1 MNDASSQETLVS
13 QILMLE
19 NPDGHLARLADA
31 FRAKIGPGCLIH
43 QVARPK
49 ELLESLARGF
59 GYHLVV
65 LDLGP
70 ACDVE
75 SIREALRELRGR
87 YRELPTIVASESG
100 DVDIVNTLLGA
111 GATDVLV
118 LGDRLEARVETLL
131 GRLNNLVLA
140 LRQNHTLQKENRRLF
155 DREQER
161 YQIFGES
168 PEIHSLLARIRKVA
182 RIPRPVLVTGERGTG
197 KELVARAIHTA
208 FDDPA
213 RPIIAVNCAA
223 FPEALLES
231 ELFGHER
238 GSFTGADQQRQGKF
252 EQANGGSLFLDEI
265 GYMSLAFQQKILRTV
280 EYGLYTRVGGSRELR
295 TTARVIAATNV
306 DLKKKMESG
315 EFLRDLYD
323 RLAFEVISVP
333 PLRKRQGDIDLLARE
348 FLGRFMKEIPTF
360 QGKRLS
366 KRALKALSFYSF
378 PGNVRELKNIIERAA
393 YVDST
398 NEITPED
405 LGLIQASPR
414 REPGGTFSEQISHL
428 KRTLLEEALESAGGN
443 QAQAARILGLSY
455 HQFRHHYRRFSWK
468 KTVAPTGETSDFL

>member
-1 MNDASSQETLVS
+1 MNSHSSGDTLVS

-31 FRAKIGPGCLIH
+31 FRAKIGQGCLIH
-43 QVARPK
+43 QVSRPK
-49 ELLESLARGF
+49 ELLASLARGF

-70 ACDVE
+70 AGDPE
-75 SIREALRELRGR
+75 SLREAFRGLRAK
-87 YRELPTIVASESG
+87 YRELPTIVASESD
-100 DVDIVNTLLGA
+100 DVDTVNTLLAA
-111 GATDVLV
+111 GAADVLV

-131 GRLNNLVLA
+131 GRLNNLVVA
-140 LRQNHTLQKENRRLF
+140 LRQNHTLQEENQRLF

-168 PEIHSLLARIRKVA
+168 PEIRSLIERIRKVA
-182 RIPRPVLVTGERGTG
+182 RVPRPVLVTGERGTG

-238 GSFTGADQQRQGKF
+238 GSFTGANQQRPGKF
-252 EQANGGSLFLDEI
+252 ELANGGSLFLDEI

-280 EYGLYTRVGGSRELR
+280 EYGLYTRVGGSQELR

-306 DLKKKMESG
+306 DLKEKMESG

-323 RLAFEVISVP
+323 RLAFEIISVP
-333 PLRKRQGDIDLLARE
+333 PLRKRQGDVDLLARE
-348 FLGRFMKEIPTF
+348 FLSRFMKEIPTF

-366 KRALKALSFYSF
+366 QHALKALRVYPF

-393 YVDST
+393 YVDTT

-405 LGLIQASPR
+405 LGLVQSSPR
-414 REPGGTFSEQISHL
+414 REPGGTFSEQVTHL
-428 KRTLLEEALESAGGN
+428 KRTLLEEALESASGN
-443 QAQAARILGLSY
+443 QAEAARILGLSY
-455 HQFRHHYRRFSWK
+455 HQFRHHYRRFAWK
-468 KTVAPTGETSDFL
+468 KTVATTSDRASAT